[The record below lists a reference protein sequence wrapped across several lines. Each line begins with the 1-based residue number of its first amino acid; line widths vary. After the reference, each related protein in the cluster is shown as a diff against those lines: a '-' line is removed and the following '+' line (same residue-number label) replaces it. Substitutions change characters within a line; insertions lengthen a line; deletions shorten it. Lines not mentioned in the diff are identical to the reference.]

1 MEATTKLPLPPSPPK
16 KGACIG
22 KFSFNKLAHQTSGL
36 PIRIMYIRAKK
47 KSHSIPYEVIYVFLM
62 RQRRK
67 SKYIALKNKYIVVQ
81 TIKYDVAC
89 VGNMAYVDA

>member
-1 MEATTKLPLPPSPPK
+1 MEATTKLPPPKK

-36 PIRIMYIRAKK
+36 PIRIMYERKRN
-47 KSHSIPYEVIYVFLM
+47 PFLI

-67 SKYIALKNKYIVVQ
+67 SKYTALKNKYIVVQ